1 MCVLCICD
9 RMVKLVTTLLFVIV
23 RETPFK
29 SPVSYFCAAHCSWTF
44 MVTSISF
51 ACFILA
57 FFDVYKVLFV
67 IFCSKQILHIA
78 VELFAGGIAE
88 VCAKSGADVSKA

>member
-1 MCVLCICD
+1 M
-9 RMVKLVTTLLFVIV
+9 TTLLFVIV
-23 RETPFK
+23 RTTPCK
-29 SPVSYFCAAHCSWTF
+29 PPVSYFCAAHYSWTF
-44 MVTSISF
+44 IVTSIYF
-51 ACFILA
+51 ACFIPA
-57 FFDVYKVLFV
+57 FFAVYTVSFV